1 LAFSNPTSGVVD
13 PSTHAADPSP
23 DKKFK
28 ITYRTADKERN
39 THWAHVG
46 GPLPIFEA
54 MLHGPSERPTDQAIF
69 RERKI

>member
-1 LAFSNPTSGVVD
+1 VASSIPQLTPPTYRLI
-13 PSTHAADPSP
+13 
-23 DKKFK
+23 KKFK